1 MTNLTAYED
10 ADLSEEDPRTQLWE
24 SIAGGIS
31 ALSEATDAPSGVSA
45 ASSTISSDDVDMT
58 SDTWMPHLA
67 AVQGWLNLSEQLP
80 SSGRDAFLASLVSSL
95 ELEVA
100 VAIDATVHPN
110 ELTPLALERLS
121 QRIELAERLQRDYVE
136 DLESEGASRASATS
150 RWADA
155 WEESDPSAQPLST
168 EPVIA
173 TADVV
178 PISELT
184 NSDLNLT
191 PSYQRGDVWTTNDRQ
206 ALIESVLRG
215 IPLPSIILREV
226 GASDPQEVV
235 DGKQRLTALLRFVG
249 SHPAALERVQEA
261 DSRHPGK
268 ELLKTF
274 RENYPKFKSAWKALE
289 GESITAA
296 LENEYYFPFKLRNN
310 GSGGLNGPELEVLR
324 GKYYTEIVKEVIKV
338 AGAEMTIEKLFTKTV
353 PYKVPVI
360 RYTQADPR
368 QIHDVFK
375 LYNKQGVHLN
385 AEEIR
390 NAAFHEIE
398 LTPAIL
404 LAAGDA
410 DPRVAVDDIAPSLAN
425 LPGVVELGE
434 TLRAYGFGV
443 GRYRRTKVVSW
454 ILSLLLLDTKGQK
467 VKTTARHIDEFLT
480 RVQDDAQ
487 DPLRNKQVLADLFG
501 WLVSA
506 IDLHASHPELWS
518 EEFMDGGKGAKWQEL
533 QLVGSL
539 VGIAFAFAASPDD
552 IETRIEQKADA
563 IWEASASDWERIEKA
578 QSKTQWDYIARIAKG
593 VIERL
598 DLDPT
603 QASEAMRHR
612 FGSSGYESLERMIL
626 PEDER

>member
-1 MTNLTAYED
+1 MTDHTEYD
-10 ADLSEEDPRTQLWE
+10 GADLDEEDPRTQLWE
-24 SIAGGIS
+24 SIADGIS
-31 ALSEATDAPSGVSA
+31 ALSDVTDTPSGVAA
-45 ASSTISSDDVDMT
+45 ASSSISIDDIDMT
-58 SDTWMPHLA
+58 SDAWMPQLA
-67 AVQGWLNLSEQLP
+67 EVQGWLNLPEQLP

-95 ELEVA
+95 ELEPA
-100 VAIDATVHPN
+100 TAIDATVYPSQ
-110 ELTPLALERLS
+110 LTALALERLS
-121 QRIELAERLQRDYVE
+121 QRLELAERLQRDYVE
-136 DLESEGASRASATS
+136 ELESEGASRAAAT
-150 RWADA
+150 RKWADA
-155 WEESDPSAQPLST
+155 WEEADPGVQPLST

-261 DSRHPGK
+261 DARHPGK
-268 ELLKTF
+268 DLLKTF
-274 RENYPKFKSAWKALE
+274 RENYPKFKAAWKTLE

-296 LENEYYFPFKLRNN
+296 LENEYYFPFKLRAN
-310 GSGGLNGPELEVLR
+310 GTGGLNGPELENLR
-324 GKYYTEIVKEVIKV
+324 GKYYTEILKNVIQV
-338 AGAEMTIEKLFTKTV
+338 AGSEMTIEKLFTKTV

-360 RYTQADPR
+360 LYTQASPR

-385 AEEIR
+385 AEELR

-410 DPRVAVDDIAPSLAN
+410 DPRVAVEVIAPSLVHT
-425 LPGVVELGE
+425 PGVVDLGE
-434 TLRAYGFGV
+434 TLRSYGFGV
-443 GRYRRTKVVSW
+443 SRYRRTKVVSW

-467 VKTTARHIDEFLT
+467 VKTTARHIDDFLA
-480 RVQDDAQ
+480 RVQGDAQ

-506 IDLHASHPELWS
+506 IDLHARHPELWS
-518 EEFMDGGKGAKWQEL
+518 EGFMDGGKGSKWQEL

-539 VGIAFAFAASPDD
+539 VGIAFAFAASPGD
-552 IETRIEQKADA
+552 IEVRIEQRADA
-563 IWEASASDWERIEKA
+563 IWEASNDAWERIEKA

-593 VIERL
+593 VIELL
-598 DLDPT
+598 DLDPMS
-603 QASEAMRHR
+603 ASEAVRHR

-626 PEDER
+626 PESER

>member
-1 MTNLTAYED
+1 MTENAEYNDIESD
-10 ADLSEEDPRTQLWE
+10 EDPRTQLWE
-24 SIAGGIS
+24 SIADGVS
-31 ALSEATDAPSGVSA
+31 ALSEATDTPLGVSA
-45 ASSTISSDDVDMT
+45 ATSSISRDDVDMS
-58 SDTWMPHLA
+58 SDDSWMPQLA
-67 AVQGWLNLSEQLP
+67 EVQGWLNLSEQLP
-80 SSGRDAFLASLVSSL
+80 NSGRAAFLASLVSSL
-95 ELEVA
+95 ELEA
-100 VAIDATVHPN
+100 GEAIDTTVTPN
-110 ELTPLALERLS
+110 QLTPLALERLS
-121 QRIELAERLQRDYVE
+121 QRIELASRLQQDFIE
-136 DLESEGASRASATS
+136 DLEADGATRASATS
-150 RWADA
+150 NWSAA
-155 WEESDPSAQPLST
+155 WEESDPGAQPLST

-215 IPLPSIILREV
+215 VPLPSIILREV

-261 DSRHPGK
+261 DARHPGK
-268 ELLKTF
+268 DLLRNF
-274 RENYPKFKSAWKALE
+274 RENYPKFKAAWKTLE

-310 GSGGLNGPELEVLR
+310 GSGGLNGHELEALR
-324 GKYYTEIVKEVIKV
+324 GKYYTQILKNVIKV

-360 RYTQADPR
+360 LYTQANPR

-385 AEEIR
+385 AEELR

-410 DPRVAVDDIAPSLAN
+410 DPRVAVNDIAPSLAN
-425 LPGVVELGE
+425 ISGLAGLGE

-487 DPLRNKQVLADLFG
+487 DPLRNKKVLADLFD
-501 WLVSA
+501 WLNSA
-506 IDLHASHPELWS
+506 VDLHARHPELWS
-518 EEFMDGGKGAKWQEL
+518 EAFMDGGKGVKWQEL

-552 IETRIEQKADA
+552 IEARIEQSADA
-563 IWEASASDWERIEKA
+563 IWEASNDDWKRIEKA

-593 VIERL
+593 VIELL
-598 DLDPT
+598 DLDPA
-603 QASEAMRHR
+603 QASEAVRYR

-626 PEDER
+626 PADER

>member
-1 MTNLTAYED
+1 MTDRTDYED

-24 SIAGGIS
+24 SIADGIS
-31 ALSEATDAPSGVSA
+31 ALSEATDTPSGVSV
-45 ASSTISSDDVDMT
+45 ASSSISRDDVDMT
-58 SDTWMPHLA
+58 SDTWMPRLA
-67 AVQGWLNLSEQLP
+67 EVQGWLNLSEQLP
-80 SSGRDAFLASLVSSL
+80 SSGRDAFLASLSSSL
-95 ELEVA
+95 ELEA
-100 VAIDATVHPN
+100 AAAIDTTVHPS

-121 QRIELAERLQRDYVE
+121 QRIELAVRLQQDYAD
-136 DLESEGASRASATS
+136 DLESEGYSRASATS
-150 RWADA
+150 KWANA
-155 WEESDPSAQPLST
+155 WEESDPSAQPLSI

-249 SHPAALERVQEA
+249 SHPAALGRVQEA
-261 DSRHPGK
+261 DARHPGK
-268 ELLKTF
+268 DLLKVF
-274 RENYPKFKSAWKALE
+274 RENYPKFKAAWKALE

-310 GSGGLNGPELEVLR
+310 GSGGLNGPELEALR
-324 GKYYTEIVKEVIKV
+324 GKYYTQILKNVIKV

-360 RYTQADPR
+360 LYTQANPR

-385 AEEIR
+385 AEELR

-410 DPRVAVDDIAPSLAN
+410 DPRVSVEDIAPSLTN
-425 LPGVVELGE
+425 TPGIVDLGE
-434 TLRAYGFGV
+434 TLRAYGFGIS
-443 GRYRRTKVVSW
+443 RYRRTKVVSW
-454 ILSLLLLDTKGQK
+454 ILSLLLLDTNGQK

-480 RVQDDAQ
+480 RVQDDPQ

-506 IDLHASHPELWS
+506 IDLHARHPELWS
-518 EEFMDGGKGAKWQEL
+518 EAFMDGGTGAKWQEL

-552 IETRIEQKADA
+552 IEARIEQSADA
-563 IWEASASDWERIEKA
+563 IWEASNDAWERIEKA

-593 VIERL
+593 VIELL
-598 DLDPT
+598 DIDPA
-603 QASEAMRHR
+603 QASEAVRHR